1 MLKIKIISIG
11 NKIEKNVD
19 TLIDSYTKKCSH
31 FFHLE
36 WVQLKSEKRF
46 DSVAKKKTLE
56 AEKIIPQIG
65 SSLLVALD
73 EKGEMLTSKN
83 FTLKISQWS
92 QNFSCITFVIGG
104 ADGLDKSIL
113 KLANVTLSLSNM
125 TLPHQ
130 LVKIFIAEQLY
141 RASSIL
147 NNHPYHRE

>member
-1 MLKIKIISIG
+1 LLKIKIISIG

-46 DSVAKKKTLE
+46 DSVAKKKVLE

-83 FTLKISQWS
+83 FTFKISQWS

>member
-46 DSVAKKKTLE
+46 DSVAKKKVLE

-83 FTLKISQWS
+83 FTFKISQWS

>member
-1 MLKIKIISIG
+1 LLKIKIISIG

-46 DSVAKKKTLE
+46 DSVAKKKVLE

-147 NNHPYHRE
+147 NNHPPHRE

>member
-1 MLKIKIISIG
+1 LLKIKIISIG

-46 DSVAKKKTLE
+46 DSVAKKKVLE

>member
-1 MLKIKIISIG
+1 LLKIKIISIG

-19 TLIDSYTKKCSH
+19 TLTDSYTKKCSH

-46 DSVAKKKTLE
+46 DSVAKKKVLE

>member
-46 DSVAKKKTLE
+46 DSVAKKKVLE

-125 TLPHQ
+125 TLPHP

>member
-46 DSVAKKKTLE
+46 DSVAKKKVLE

>member
-46 DSVAKKKTLE
+46 DSVAKKKVLE

-73 EKGEMLTSKN
+73 EKGEMLSSKN
-83 FTLKISQWS
+83 FTFKISQWS

>member
-46 DSVAKKKTLE
+46 DSVAKKKALE

-141 RASSIL
+141 RVSSIL

>member
-46 DSVAKKKTLE
+46 DSVAKKKVLE

-73 EKGEMLTSKN
+73 EQGEMLTSKN
-83 FTLKISQWS
+83 FTFKISQWS

>member
-46 DSVAKKKTLE
+46 DSVAKKKALE

-65 SSLLVALD
+65 SSFLVALD

>member
-1 MLKIKIISIG
+1 LLKIKIISIG

-46 DSVAKKKTLE
+46 DSVAKKKVLE

-73 EKGEMLTSKN
+73 EQGEMLTSKN

>member
-46 DSVAKKKTLE
+46 DSVAKKKVLE

-130 LVKIFIAEQLY
+130 LVKIFIADQLY

>member
-46 DSVAKKKTLE
+46 DSVAKKKVLE

-65 SSLLVALD
+65 SSLVVALD

>member
-46 DSVAKKKTLE
+46 DSVAKKKVLE

-83 FTLKISQWS
+83 FTFKISQWS

-125 TLPHQ
+125 TLPHP

>member
-1 MLKIKIISIG
+1 MSIG
-11 NKIEKNVD
+11 TKIEKNVD

-46 DSVAKKKTLE
+46 DSVAKKKVLE